1 MKLHIIY
8 NNTSANGSSNKP
20 KCHDWIVVIA
30 EQVHK
35 QQSIIKFKDHLK
47 LRWKKRDQN
56 FLKFIPEHQLHVECM
71 KF

>member
-1 MKLHIIY
+1 MKSHIIY

-47 LRWKKRDQN
+47 LR
-56 FLKFIPEHQLHVECM
+56 
-71 KF
+71 